1 MTAPLSPNLKGALFM
16 VLSMAA
22 FTLND
27 TFVKLAAETVP
38 LFQIVFLRGLATTAM
53 LAVTVHLS
61 GGLRFHIP
69 RGDRGRVALRT
80 AFEAATVI
88 AFLVALTNMAL
99 ANATAILAALPLF
112 VTLGAAL
119 FLGDPVGWRRM
130 TAICIGF
137 FGVMLIVQPGTE
149 GFNIYSLSA
158 LLAALL
164 VTGRDLVTRT
174 LSPAVPSMTVAVI
187 TAAAVCV
194 VGGVLSTFEPWVA
207 LGLRDLLYIFA
218 ASVFIIG
225 GYVFSIMVMRVGEI
239 SYTAP
244 FRYTSLVWALVLGLL
259 VFGEFPNT
267 LALVGA
273 GVVVATGLFTFFRER
288 AVKADTVDVSTQ
300 RAPHP
305 HG

>member
-1 MTAPLSPNLKGALFM
+1 
-16 VLSMAA
+16 
-22 FTLND
+22 
-27 TFVKLAAETVP
+27 
-38 LFQIVFLRGLATTAM
+38 
-53 LAVTVHLS
+53 
-61 GGLRFHIP
+61 
-69 RGDRGRVALRT
+69 
-80 AFEAATVI
+80 
-88 AFLVALTNMAL
+88 
-99 ANATAILAALPLF
+99 
-112 VTLGAAL
+112 L

-288 AVKADTVDVSTQ
+288 AVKGAETKAEATI
-300 RAPHP
+300 APHGMP
-305 HG
+305 AGKE